1 MKCSLTSGSGYCWD
15 DSWSLVHHWAGLH
28 NKQDLGTRTHQS
40 LGWWCLNSGCFSC
53 SSTFL
58 VPCTNLACWSL
69 NWGNCQWMQSNPIND
84 VNVNDE
90 VDVDIVGVDTHVSLL
105 KVSSEAKFLA
115 KQKFPLALE
124 NIGEFGWQTWTYH
137 ILKIYFHFCQ
147 EKLMRP
153 EWDLTAIAE
162 LNKSCS
168 LYLSP
173 PHQLYSFTL

>member
-40 LGWWCLNSGCFSC
+40 LGWWCLKSGCFSC

-84 VNVNDE
+84 INVNDE
-90 VDVDIVGVDTHVSLL
+90 VDVDIVGVDTHYTCQPAEGILWSKISCKTKIPTCIGKHRWIWLADLNISHLKDLFSLL
-105 KVSSEAKFLA
+105 AGKAYE
-115 KQKFPLALE
+115 
-124 NIGEFGWQTWTYH
+124 TWMGSDSDCWT
-137 ILKIYFHFCQ
+137 
-147 EKLMRP
+147 E
-153 EWDLTAIAE
+153 
-162 LNKSCS
+162 
-168 LYLSP
+168 
-173 PHQLYSFTL
+173 